1 LTTVTTRVA
10 VGQDTTGAAATL
22 NADNAK
28 EAVME
33 ERDDWVQADPGSLAP
48 DVFYSTTPAEVYLE
62 RPRAVDEEATKG
74 TLAVDCIY
82 PSIEPAPRPAGEW
95 ESTPEW
101 VPDTRPSAAPEHPLD
116 GRVIPA
122 PAAVERESGEQSGLP
137 VTLAPEALVVSAVIV
152 EAPRSGDRDGP
163 WQRRVPGTVAAEF
176 PHS

>member
-1 LTTVTTRVA
+1 
-10 VGQDTTGAAATL
+10 
-22 NADNAK
+22 
-28 EAVME
+28 ME

-48 DVFYSTTPAEVYLE
+48 DVVYSTTPAEVYLE
-62 RPRAVDEEATKG
+62 QPRVVDEGASRG

-95 ESTPEW
+95 ESTAEW

-116 GRVIPA
+116 GRVIAA
-122 PAAVERESGEQSGLP
+122 PVAVERESAEDQSGP
-137 VTLAPEALVVSAVIV
+137 ATLAPEHVISGEIV

-176 PHS
+176 PRSDAG